1 MPFPA
6 REACFCRGLGYGKRA
21 SRTGTIPVGKR
32 GVREA
37 SCRTGSLFL
46 HRRGVREACFQYG
59 NPFLLAGVGN
69 GKVPFPY
76 GSPVSAQAW
85 GTGSMLP
92 VRDPIPVGK
101 RGLREGCLPVREPCF
116 CTGVG
121 YGKHASRTGTHSRW
135 QAWATGRLPSR
146 TGTLFLHRRG
156 VWEGHPVWGFKIIKA
171 EGGGVGGAVGRPAS
185 IVCRLVSQTECASP
199 ACGRQP
205 PPAQPPAPT
214 AARRRPPS
222 LHPPLPLG
230 VYFGHPVN
238 PLRELAIG

>member
-1 MPFPA
+1 MQCALKTECFAGGAGIHSRWQAWGTGGLPFPA

-101 RGLREGCLPVREPCF
+101 RGLREGCLPAREACF

-121 YGKHASRTGTHSRW
+121 FGKVT
-135 QAWATGRLPSR
+135 P
-146 TGTLFLHRRG
+146 FG
-156 VWEGHPVWGFKIIKA
+156 VLK
-171 EGGGVGGAVGRPAS
+171 
-185 IVCRLVSQTECASP
+185 L
-199 ACGRQP
+199 
-205 PPAQPPAPT
+205 
-214 AARRRPPS
+214 
-222 LHPPLPLG
+222 
-230 VYFGHPVN
+230 
-238 PLRELAIG
+238 